1 MSQEMMDKTCRGF
14 AEALAAR
21 EPVPGGGSA
30 SAFVGALGAS
40 LCGMVARYGAT
51 NPALADRADDLTHA
65 FAQADELAQELVD
78 LVAEDVRAYGQVSA
92 AYGISREDPARPA
105 AIQDALHVAAMPP
118 YRIMDACGR
127 ALALL
132 EDMADK
138 GSRQLLSD
146 VACGAVF
153 CRAAMQG
160 ASLTL
165 FANTTSMKD
174 RARAEELEAA
184 CDDLLDT
191 WLPRAD
197 ALARR
202 AADAAR
208 KRGVAMAELLK
219 GAPVARALTEE
230 LAARC
235 TALRERG
242 VVPTLA
248 IVRVGEREDDLSY
261 ERGALKRCEKVGIE
275 ARRLLLPANVSQDE
289 LLAAIKDINADPAVH
304 GCLMFR
310 PLPAGLDEDAV
321 AAALDS
327 AKDVDSMTPA
337 SLLTTLS
344 GRGEGFAP
352 CTAEAVLAL
361 LDHYGVELDGAKVAV
376 VGRSLVIGRSVA
388 AMLTARN
395 ATVTTCHTHTR
406 DLASECRV
414 ADIVVAAVGRARTIG
429 TDAVRGGQTIIDVGI
444 NWDEAAGK
452 LVGDVDF
459 DAAEPIVGAITPV
472 PGGVGAVTT
481 AILAKHVIEA
491 AERASK

>member
-1 MSQEMMDKTCRGF
+1 
-14 AEALAAR
+14 
-21 EPVPGGGSA
+21 
-30 SAFVGALGAS
+30 
-40 LCGMVARYGAT
+40 
-51 NPALADRADDLTHA
+51 
-65 FAQADELAQELVD
+65 
-78 LVAEDVRAYGQVSA
+78 
-92 AYGISREDPARPA
+92 
-105 AIQDALHVAAMPP
+105 
-118 YRIMDACGR
+118 
-127 ALALL
+127 
-132 EDMADK
+132 
-138 GSRQLLSD
+138 
-146 VACGAVF
+146 
-153 CRAAMQG
+153 
-160 ASLTL
+160 
-165 FANTTSMKD
+165 
-174 RARAEELEAA
+174 
-184 CDDLLDT
+184 
-191 WLPRAD
+191 
-197 ALARR
+197 
-202 AADAAR
+202 
-208 KRGVAMAELLK
+208 MAELLK

-230 LAARC
+230 LASRC
-235 TALRERG
+235 TAMRERG

-275 ARRLLLPANVSQDE
+275 ARRVLLPVDVLQDE
-289 LLAAIKDINADPAVH
+289 LLAAIKGINADPAVH

-321 AAALDS
+321 AAALDP

-361 LDHYGVELDGAKVAV
+361 LDHYGALLDHYGVELDGAKVAV
-376 VGRSLVIGRSVA
+376 VGRSLVIGRPVA

-406 DLASECRV
+406 DLAAECRS

-429 TDAVRGGQTIIDVGI
+429 VDAVREGQTIIDVGI

-459 DAAEPIVGAITPV
+459 DATEPIVGAITPV